1 MAIEYKK
8 SLAVFDD
15 FVGVEDAETLLEWFQ
30 KNPKG
35 KVNLAT
41 CTHIH
46 ASNLQVLMAVKPM
59 ITAEPENADLAMWM
73 RTVFPLH

>member
-15 FVGVEDAETLLEWFQ
+15 FVGVEDAEALLEWFQ

-35 KVNLAT
+35 KVNFTT

-46 ASNLQVLMAVKPM
+46 ASNLQVLMAVKPPVV
-59 ITAEPENADLAMWM
+59 AWSKDEDLQLWLEPLL
-73 RTVFPLH
+73 R